1 MDGRKKKDLEDTRR
15 TLDKLYQLYE
25 YATADIA
32 PPIKVLD
39 GMPYSLTN
47 AVNSMT
53 EHKATRMVEISE
65 AIDDKVFHMLVL
77 IKDIEKIRKE
87 EVRRMI
93 YLRYVCCY
101 SWPMIKE
108 KMNTDK
114 TAENIRST
122 VNYYI
127 QNYF

>member
-1 MDGRKKKDLEDTRR
+1 MDGKKKKDLEDTRR

-25 YATADIA
+25 YASADIA

-47 AVNSMT
+47 SVNSMT
-53 EHKATRMVEISE
+53 ENKATRMAEISE
-65 AIDDKVFHMLVL
+65 AIDDKVFHMLTL
-77 IKDIEKIRKE
+77 IKNIESIRKND
-87 EVRRMI
+87 VRRMI
-93 YLRYVCCY
+93 FLRYVCCY
-101 SWPMIKE
+101 SWSMIKL

-122 VNYYI
+122 VNYYV